1 VRTARRIL
9 SAQVLSALCIGLAAA
24 RPSLAGPW
32 DGVNPAGPW
41 ASGSVR
47 RQDADA
53 TRLWAQAPGTAADN
67 PSATQAR
74 RAPRST
80 EAIEPAPWYGANNVH
95 KYLGL
100 GSIALAGL
108 TLLSPKEENGPH
120 EYFARGAAALGVAAV
135 ATGIYAHWE
144 DVDARWSNPDTQHAV
159 LGALGAL
166 GILAAVAK
174 GGKGDHAAYG
184 GIGAVSMAVAIKLEW

>member
-1 VRTARRIL
+1 MQSATRTL
-9 SAQVLSALCIGLAAA
+9 CALCLGIAVA
-24 RPSLAGPW
+24 RPSFAGSW
-32 DGVNPAGPW
+32 DDVARPAGPW
-41 ASGSVR
+41 AETGVHR
-47 RQDADA
+47 TGAVA
-53 TRLWAQAPGTAADN
+53 TQLWAQAPAASGAGATTA
-67 PSATQAR
+67 SQGR
-74 RAPRST
+74 GPRPAA
-80 EAIEPAPWYGANNVH
+80 AIEPAPWYGANNVH

-135 ATGIYAHWE
+135 ATGLYAHW
-144 DVDARWSNPDTQHAV
+144 DDIDAHWSNPDTQHAV
-159 LGALGAL
+159 LGTLGAL

-184 GIGAVSMAVAIKLEW
+184 GVGAVSMVVAIKLTW